1 MPTKAMLEKENAALR
16 RRITRLE
23 KQLATGN
30 QQSKNRL
37 AKANDAFQTSDAAFY
52 DSTRA
57 EQALAEANAK
67 LEKLIEVLPLGIS
80 VLNHEGR
87 VVKQNPMLGTILN
100 LSAEGLAHG
109 EYRKRQYIHPDGTP
123 FLTEEFPSVRVLQGE
138 ATVQDIEIGVI
149 KEDGQRVWT
158 QVSAAAVPFSDWKV
172 VIVTRDISL
181 QMQTEQDLRRSEERF
196 SRAFHGNPAVQLISR
211 VDNGRIVDVNEACC
225 RLVGCDRDE
234 LIGRNAAELNFWADS
249 AEQQQKI
256 QQTRRSGVQGPFEV
270 NVRHR
275 SGEMHTIIVTSEP
288 VEFKGLNAF
297 ISTAI
302 DITQHK
308 KSEKALRES
317 EQRFASIFTQ
327 SPIGM
332 ALSRSSDGQ
341 LVDVNPAITQ
351 LLGFSRTEMLGHT
364 AVELGIWGRIED
376 RLGLMKQMQANKQV
390 INFETISRTK
400 SGAELTVLIS
410 AQIVEINQ
418 EAFFLGE
425 IIDITDRKR
434 AEEALRE
441 SEKRFASIFNYSPI
455 AMVVSRLSD
464 GRMIDANPATQ
475 TLLGY
480 SREEMIGHTAAELQ
494 TWDNLQ
500 ERPALVEQLRS
511 QKRVTNFE
519 TVARMKSG
527 ARVNVL
533 ISAQVVVIDQEE
545 LLLGQIIDITQ
556 RKKDEEALRQ
566 AHEELELRV
575 QQRTA
580 ELTQANAAL
589 QASKATLLGFYDSAP
604 FMMGVAE
611 LDGDKTVAV
620 SANRATST
628 FLAMQPKDLPGRTGI
643 ELGNP
648 GDLEYLFVENYKR
661 CQREGVPVR
670 FEYNYPNSSGE
681 RWLNVS
687 VSFIGIGVTGHPQFS
702 FVVEDITEH
711 KHAEIQKEAALEK
724 LRENEARLRQVLDST
739 QDAIFAIDLEYRFLV
754 NNRSHQQALIESGGH
769 LFQVGELILSPDY
782 PPEVVSHWRAAY
794 DRALNGETFKMET
807 NWPDASGQLHYS
819 ENNLAPLRDAVGAIR
834 GVLVMVHDITERK
847 RAEEALQQM
856 NETLEQRVSERTYEL
871 AASEQKFRELADSIT
886 DVFFA
891 FDRELRCTYWNKASE
906 LISGIPAEQAIG
918 RTMLELFPDN
928 PDVHQLMLLY
938 QNVLITK
945 QTQSM
950 VKEYKIEGAS
960 HFYEI
965 HAYPT
970 VTGLSVFVRDAT
982 KIYQIQRDLEQSY
995 AHMRDLSRQVIEAQE
1010 NERRTIGRELHDEIG
1025 QTLTGLKI
1033 LVEMVQR
1040 QSVETSREKL
1050 VQMQDVVGELI
1061 DHVNAL
1067 SLDLRPPMLD
1077 DLGLLP
1083 ALLWFIDRFTS
1094 RMNVTVAFQHDGLQ
1108 NKRFTPAVETAVYRL
1123 VQEALTNIARH
1134 AKVETANVHILVR
1147 EKYLELSVEDQGAG
1161 FDVQTAFERRDAL
1174 GLNGMRERVR
1184 LLDGDLNVDS
1194 TPGVGTR
1201 IFIRLPLNEEGREA

>member
-1 MPTKAMLEKENAALR
+1 MPTKAMLEKENLALKLRVAAL
-16 RRITRLE
+16 E
-23 KQLATGN
+23 EQLAASTD
-30 QQSKNRL
+30 L
-37 AKANDAFQTSDAAFY
+37 ILHISDALITINTQNVVT
-52 DSTRA
+52 SWN
-57 EQALAEANAK
+57 LAA
-67 LEKLIEVLPLGIS
+67 EKLYGWTATEAIGRLLSELIHTEYDEGSRESAVQS
-80 VLNHEGR
+80 VLE
-87 VVKQNPMLGTILN
+87 
-100 LSAEGLAHG
+100 HG
-109 EYRKRQYIHPDGTP
+109 EWIGEVRQQRKDGTRFPVWSHVAALHGARGALVGYVGVNRDVTDRKR
-123 FLTEEFPSVRVLQGE
+123 V
-138 ATVQDIEIGVI
+138 
-149 KEDGQRVWT
+149 ED
-158 QVSAAAVPFSDWKV
+158 A
-172 VIVTRDISL
+172 
-181 QMQTEQDLRRSEERF
+181 LRESEERF

-211 VDNGRIVDVNEACC
+211 VDNGSIVDVNEACC

-288 VEFKGLNAF
+288 VEFKGLNAL

-317 EQRFASIFTQ
+317 EQRFST
-327 SPIGM
+327 
-332 ALSRSSDGQ
+332 
-341 LVDVNPAITQ
+341 
-351 LLGFSRTEMLGHT
+351 
-364 AVELGIWGRIED
+364 
-376 RLGLMKQMQANKQV
+376 
-390 INFETISRTK
+390 
-400 SGAELTVLIS
+400 
-410 AQIVEINQ
+410 
-418 EAFFLGE
+418 
-425 IIDITDRKR
+425 
-434 AEEALRE
+434 
-441 SEKRFASIFNYSPI
+441 IFNYSPI

-464 GRMIDANPATQ
+464 GLMIDANTATQ

-480 SREEMIGHTAAELQ
+480 SREEMIGHTAAEMQ

-580 ELTQANAAL
+580 ELTQANVSL

-611 LDGDKTVAV
+611 LDGDKTVTV

-648 GDLEYLFVENYKR
+648 GDLEHLIVENYKR

-670 FEYNYPNSSGE
+670 FEYNYPHSSGE
-681 RWLNVS
+681 RWLKVS

-702 FVVEDITEH
+702 FVVEDITEQ

-782 PPEVVSHWRAAY
+782 PPEVVSHWFAAY
-794 DRALNGETFKMET
+794 DRALNGETFRMET

-819 ENNLAPLRDAVGAIR
+819 ENNLAPLRDAAGAIM
-834 GVLVMVHDITERK
+834 GVLVVVHDITESK

-856 NETLEQRVSERTYEL
+856 NETLEQHVSERTQEL

-891 FDRELRCTYWNKASE
+891 FDRELRYIYWNRASE
-906 LISGIPAEQAIG
+906 ILTGIPAAQAVGKSI
-918 RTMLELFPDN
+918 LDIFPDN
-928 PDVHQLMLLY
+928 PDIQMPILLY
-938 QNVLITK
+938 QKVLETK
-945 QTQSM
+945 QPQSM
-950 VKEYKIEGAS
+950 VNEYKIEGVP

-970 VTGLSVFVRDAT
+970 VNGLSVFVRDVT
-982 KIYQIQRDLEQSY
+982 DVYQIQRDLEQSY

-1010 NERRTIGRELHDEIG
+1010 NERRAIGRELHDEIG

-1134 AKVETANVHILVR
+1134 AKVETANVRILVR

-1184 LLDGDLNVDS
+1184 LLDGDLEVNS
-1194 TPGVGTR
+1194 TPGEGTR
-1201 IFIRLPLNEEGREA
+1201 IFFRLPLKEEGREA

>member
-1 MPTKAMLEKENAALR
+1 MPTKAMLEKENLALKLRVAAL
-16 RRITRLE
+16 E
-23 KQLATGN
+23 EQLAASTD
-30 QQSKNRL
+30 L
-37 AKANDAFQTSDAAFY
+37 ILHISDALITVNTQNVVT
-52 DSTRA
+52 SWN
-57 EQALAEANAK
+57 LAA
-67 LEKLIEVLPLGIS
+67 EKLYGWTATEAIGRLLSELIHTEFDEGSRELAVQS
-80 VLNHEGR
+80 VLE
-87 VVKQNPMLGTILN
+87 
-100 LSAEGLAHG
+100 HG
-109 EYRKRQYIHPDGTP
+109 EWIGEVRQQHKDGTRFPVWSHVAALHDARGALVGYVGVNRDVTDRKR
-123 FLTEEFPSVRVLQGE
+123 V
-138 ATVQDIEIGVI
+138 
-149 KEDGQRVWT
+149 ED
-158 QVSAAAVPFSDWKV
+158 A
-172 VIVTRDISL
+172 
-181 QMQTEQDLRRSEERF
+181 LRESEVRF

-225 RLVGCDRDE
+225 RLVGRDRDE
-234 LIGRNAAELNFWADS
+234 LIGRNAAELGFWVDS

-256 QQTRRSGVQGPFEV
+256 QQASRSGIHGPFEV
-270 NVRHR
+270 NVQHS
-275 SGEMHTIIVTSEP
+275 SGEIHTIVVTSEL
-288 VEFKGLNAF
+288 VEFNGL
-297 ISTAI
+297 
-302 DITQHK
+302 D
-308 KSEKALRES
+308 
-317 EQRFASIFTQ
+317 
-327 SPIGM
+327 
-332 ALSRSSDGQ
+332 
-341 LVDVNPAITQ
+341 
-351 LLGFSRTEMLGHT
+351 
-364 AVELGIWGRIED
+364 
-376 RLGLMKQMQANKQV
+376 
-390 INFETISRTK
+390 
-400 SGAELTVLIS
+400 VLI
-410 AQIVEINQ
+410 
-418 EAFFLGE
+418 
-425 IIDITDRKR
+425 T
-434 AEEALRE
+434 
-441 SEKRFASIFNYSPI
+441 
-455 AMVVSRLSD
+455 
-464 GRMIDANPATQ
+464 
-475 TLLGY
+475 
-480 SREEMIGHTAAELQ
+480 TA
-494 TWDNLQ
+494 
-500 ERPALVEQLRS
+500 
-511 QKRVTNFE
+511 
-519 TVARMKSG
+519 
-527 ARVNVL
+527 
-533 ISAQVVVIDQEE
+533 
-545 LLLGQIIDITQ
+545 IDITQ
-556 RKKDEEALRQ
+556 RKKDEKTLRESEAKYTALFQKAAVPAALTKMPEGVFVDVNEAFEKAFGYTHQEVLGRTSVEIGMIGAAERQKAYEEIERLGFVHQNEKHLITKSGAARDCLINVNPAKIQEEDYVITTIFDVTERKHAEEALRQ

-620 SANRATST
+620 SANRAMST
-628 FLAMQPKDLPGRTGI
+628 FLAKQPKDLPGRTGI

-648 GDLEYLFVENYKR
+648 GDLEHLFVENYKR

-670 FEYNYPNSSGE
+670 FEYNYPHSSGE
-681 RWLNVS
+681 RWLKVS
-687 VSFIGIGVTGHPQFS
+687 VSFIGMGVTGKPQFS

-711 KHAEIQKEAALEK
+711 KHMEIQKEAALEK
-724 LRENEARLRQVLDST
+724 QREHEVRLRQVLDST

-807 NWPDASGQLHYS
+807 NWPDASGQQHYS

-891 FDRELRCTYWNKASE
+891 FDRELRYIYWNRASE
-906 LISGIPAEQAIG
+906 ILTGIPAVQAVGKSI
-918 RTMLELFPDN
+918 LDIFPDN
-928 PDVHQLMLLY
+928 PDIQMPILLY
-938 QNVLITK
+938 QKVLETK
-945 QTQSM
+945 QPQSM
-950 VKEYKIEGAS
+950 VNEYKIEGVP

-970 VTGLSVFVRDAT
+970 VNGLSVFVRDVT
-982 KIYQIQRDLEQSY
+982 DIYRVQRDLEQSY
-995 AHMRDLSRQVIEAQE
+995 AHMQDLSRQVIKAQE
-1010 NERRTIGRELHDEIG
+1010 NERRAIGRELHDEIG

-1050 VQMQDVVGELI
+1050 IQMQDVVGELI

-1083 ALLWFIDRFTS
+1083 ALLWFIDRYTS

-1108 NKRFTPAVETAVYRL
+1108 NKRLTPAVETAVYRL

-1134 AKVETANVHILVR
+1134 AKVDTAMVR
-1147 EKYLELSVEDQGAG
+1147 IMVSEIYLELSVEDQGAG
-1161 FDVQTAFERRDAL
+1161 FDVQAAFERSDAL

-1184 LLDGDLNVDS
+1184 LLDGDLKVDS

-1201 IFIRLPLNEEGREA
+1201 IFIRLPLNEEGREV

>member
-1 MPTKAMLEKENAALR
+1 MPTKAMLEKENLALKLRVAAL
-16 RRITRLE
+16 E
-23 KQLATGN
+23 EQLAASTD
-30 QQSKNRL
+30 L
-37 AKANDAFQTSDAAFY
+37 ILHISDALITINTQNVVT
-52 DSTRA
+52 SWN
-57 EQALAEANAK
+57 LAA
-67 LEKLIEVLPLGIS
+67 EKLYGWTATEAIGRLLSELIHTEYDEGSRESAVQS
-80 VLNHEGR
+80 VLE
-87 VVKQNPMLGTILN
+87 
-100 LSAEGLAHG
+100 HG
-109 EYRKRQYIHPDGTP
+109 EWIGEVRQQRKDGTRFPVWSHVAALHGARGALVGYVGVNRDVTDRKR
-123 FLTEEFPSVRVLQGE
+123 V
-138 ATVQDIEIGVI
+138 
-149 KEDGQRVWT
+149 ED
-158 QVSAAAVPFSDWKV
+158 A
-172 VIVTRDISL
+172 
-181 QMQTEQDLRRSEERF
+181 LRESEERF

-211 VDNGRIVDVNEACC
+211 VDNGSIVDVNEACC

-234 LIGRNAAELNFWADS
+234 LIGRNATELNFWADS

-288 VEFKGLNAF
+288 VEFKGLNAL

-317 EQRFASIFTQ
+317 EQRFST
-327 SPIGM
+327 
-332 ALSRSSDGQ
+332 
-341 LVDVNPAITQ
+341 
-351 LLGFSRTEMLGHT
+351 
-364 AVELGIWGRIED
+364 
-376 RLGLMKQMQANKQV
+376 
-390 INFETISRTK
+390 
-400 SGAELTVLIS
+400 
-410 AQIVEINQ
+410 
-418 EAFFLGE
+418 
-425 IIDITDRKR
+425 
-434 AEEALRE
+434 
-441 SEKRFASIFNYSPI
+441 IFNYSPI

-464 GRMIDANPATQ
+464 GRMIDANPAMQ

-494 TWDNLQ
+494 AWDNLQ
-500 ERPALVEQLRS
+500 ERAALVEQLRS

-533 ISAQVVVIDQEE
+533 VSAQVVVIDQEE

-580 ELTQANAAL
+580 ELTQANVSL

-611 LDGDKTVAV
+611 LDGDKTAVV
-620 SANRATST
+620 SANRETAT
-628 FLAMQPKDLPGRTGI
+628 FLAMQPIDLPGRTGI
-643 ELGNP
+643 ELGTP
-648 GDLEYLFVENYKR
+648 GDLEHLFVENYKR

-670 FEYNYPNSSGE
+670 FEYNYPHSSGE
-681 RWLNVS
+681 RWLKVS

-711 KHAEIQKEAALEK
+711 KHAEIQKDAALEK

-794 DRALNGETFKMET
+794 NRALNGDSFKMET

-819 ENNLAPLRDAVGAIR
+819 ENNLAPLRDAAGAIM
-834 GVLVMVHDITERK
+834 GVLVVVHDITERK
-847 RAEEALQQM
+847 RAEEALQQI

-886 DVFFA
+886 DVFYA

-906 LISGIPAEQAIG
+906 LISGIPAEQALG

-928 PDVHQLMLLY
+928 PDVPQPMLLY
-938 QNVLITK
+938 QNVLIMK

-950 VKEYKIEGAS
+950 VNEYKIEGAS

-982 KIYQIQRDLEQSY
+982 KIYQIQRELEQSY

-1010 NERRTIGRELHDEIG
+1010 NERRAIGRELHDEIG

-1077 DLGLLP
+1077 DLG
-1083 ALLWFIDRFTS
+1083 
-1094 RMNVTVAFQHDGLQ
+1094 
-1108 NKRFTPAVETAVYRL
+1108 
-1123 VQEALTNIARH
+1123 
-1134 AKVETANVHILVR
+1134 
-1147 EKYLELSVEDQGAG
+1147 
-1161 FDVQTAFERRDAL
+1161 
-1174 GLNGMRERVR
+1174 
-1184 LLDGDLNVDS
+1184 
-1194 TPGVGTR
+1194 
-1201 IFIRLPLNEEGREA
+1201 

>member
-123 FLTEEFPSVRVLQGE
+123 FPVEEFPSVRILQGE
-138 ATVQDIEIGVI
+138 AIVKDIEIGMVT
-149 KEDGQRVWT
+149 EDEQRVWM

-181 QMQTEQDLRRSEERF
+181 QMQTEQDLRKSEERF
-196 SRAFHGNPAVQLISR
+196 SRVFHGNPAVQLISR
-211 VDNGRIVDVNEACC
+211 VDNGRILDVNEACC

-234 LIGRNAAELNFWADS
+234 LIGRNATELNFWADS

-288 VEFKGLNAF
+288 VEFKGLNAL

-317 EQRFASIFTQ
+317 EQRFST
-327 SPIGM
+327 
-332 ALSRSSDGQ
+332 
-341 LVDVNPAITQ
+341 
-351 LLGFSRTEMLGHT
+351 
-364 AVELGIWGRIED
+364 
-376 RLGLMKQMQANKQV
+376 
-390 INFETISRTK
+390 
-400 SGAELTVLIS
+400 
-410 AQIVEINQ
+410 
-418 EAFFLGE
+418 
-425 IIDITDRKR
+425 
-434 AEEALRE
+434 
-441 SEKRFASIFNYSPI
+441 IFNYSPI

-464 GRMIDANPATQ
+464 GRMIDANPAMQ

-494 TWDNLQ
+494 AWDNLQ
-500 ERPALVEQLRS
+500 ERAALVEQLRS

-533 ISAQVVVIDQEE
+533 VSAQVVVIDQEE

-556 RKKDEEALRQ
+556 RKKDDEALRHSEAKYLALFQKSAVPAALTKMPEGIFVDVNEAFENAFGYSRQDILGRTSVEIGIIGVAERQKTYEEIERFGFVHKNEKHLITKSGAARDCLINVNPAKIQGEDYVITTIFDVTERNRAEEALRQ

-648 GDLEYLFVENYKR
+648 GDLEHLFVENYKR
-661 CQREGVPVR
+661 CQREGMPVR

-950 VKEYKIEGAS
+950 VNEYKIEGAS

-1010 NERRTIGRELHDEIG
+1010 NERRAIGRELHDEIG

-1134 AKVETANVHILVR
+1134 AKVETANVRILVR

>member
-1 MPTKAMLEKENAALR
+1 MPTKAMLEKENLALKLRVAAL
-16 RRITRLE
+16 E
-23 KQLATGN
+23 EQLAASTD
-30 QQSKNRL
+30 L
-37 AKANDAFQTSDAAFY
+37 ILHISDALITINTQNVVT
-52 DSTRA
+52 SWN
-57 EQALAEANAK
+57 LAA
-67 LEKLIEVLPLGIS
+67 EKLYGWTATEAIGRLLSELIHTEYDEGSRESAVQS
-80 VLNHEGR
+80 VLE
-87 VVKQNPMLGTILN
+87 
-100 LSAEGLAHG
+100 HG
-109 EYRKRQYIHPDGTP
+109 EWIGEVRQQRKDGTRFPVWSHVAALHGARGALVGYVGVNRDVTDRKR
-123 FLTEEFPSVRVLQGE
+123 V
-138 ATVQDIEIGVI
+138 
-149 KEDGQRVWT
+149 ED
-158 QVSAAAVPFSDWKV
+158 A
-172 VIVTRDISL
+172 
-181 QMQTEQDLRRSEERF
+181 LRESEERF

-211 VDNGRIVDVNEACC
+211 VDNGSIVDVNEACC

-288 VEFKGLNAF
+288 VEFKGLNAL

-317 EQRFASIFTQ
+317 EQRFST
-327 SPIGM
+327 
-332 ALSRSSDGQ
+332 
-341 LVDVNPAITQ
+341 
-351 LLGFSRTEMLGHT
+351 
-364 AVELGIWGRIED
+364 
-376 RLGLMKQMQANKQV
+376 
-390 INFETISRTK
+390 
-400 SGAELTVLIS
+400 
-410 AQIVEINQ
+410 
-418 EAFFLGE
+418 
-425 IIDITDRKR
+425 
-434 AEEALRE
+434 
-441 SEKRFASIFNYSPI
+441 IFNYSPI

-464 GRMIDANPATQ
+464 GLMIDANTATQ

-480 SREEMIGHTAAELQ
+480 SREEMIGHTAAEMQ

-580 ELTQANAAL
+580 ELTQANVSL

-611 LDGDKTVAV
+611 LDGDKTVTV

-648 GDLEYLFVENYKR
+648 GDLEHLIVENYKR

-670 FEYNYPNSSGE
+670 FEYNYPHSSGE
-681 RWLNVS
+681 RWLKVS

-702 FVVEDITEH
+702 FVVEDITEQ

-782 PPEVVSHWRAAY
+782 PPEVVSHWFAAY
-794 DRALNGETFKMET
+794 DRALNGETFRMET

-819 ENNLAPLRDAVGAIR
+819 ENNLAPLRDAAGAIM
-834 GVLVMVHDITERK
+834 GVLVVVHDITERK

-891 FDRELRCTYWNKASE
+891 FDRELRYIYWNRASE
-906 LISGIPAEQAIG
+906 ILTGIPAAQAVGKSI
-918 RTMLELFPDN
+918 LDIFPDN
-928 PDVHQLMLLY
+928 PDIQMPILLY
-938 QNVLITK
+938 QKVLETK
-945 QTQSM
+945 QPQSM
-950 VKEYKIEGAS
+950 VNEYKIEGAP

-970 VTGLSVFVRDAT
+970 VNGLSVFVRDVT
-982 KIYQIQRDLEQSY
+982 DVYQIQRDLEQSY

-1010 NERRTIGRELHDEIG
+1010 NERRAIGRELHDEIG

-1134 AKVETANVHILVR
+1134 AKVETANVRILVR

-1184 LLDGDLNVDS
+1184 LLDGDLEVNS
-1194 TPGVGTR
+1194 TPGEGTR
-1201 IFIRLPLNEEGREA
+1201 IFFRLPLKEEGREA

>member
-1 MPTKAMLEKENAALR
+1 
-16 RRITRLE
+16 
-23 KQLATGN
+23 
-30 QQSKNRL
+30 
-37 AKANDAFQTSDAAFY
+37 
-52 DSTRA
+52 
-57 EQALAEANAK
+57 
-67 LEKLIEVLPLGIS
+67 
-80 VLNHEGR
+80 
-87 VVKQNPMLGTILN
+87 
-100 LSAEGLAHG
+100 
-109 EYRKRQYIHPDGTP
+109 
-123 FLTEEFPSVRVLQGE
+123 
-138 ATVQDIEIGVI
+138 
-149 KEDGQRVWT
+149 
-158 QVSAAAVPFSDWKV
+158 

-181 QMQTEQDLRRSEERF
+181 QMQTEQDLRKSEERF
-196 SRAFHGNPAVQLISR
+196 SRVFHGNPAVQLISR
-211 VDNGRIVDVNEACC
+211 VDNGRILDVNESCC

-234 LIGRNAAELNFWADS
+234 LIGRNATELNFWADS

-288 VEFKGLNAF
+288 VEFKGLNAL

-317 EQRFASIFTQ
+317 EQRFST
-327 SPIGM
+327 
-332 ALSRSSDGQ
+332 
-341 LVDVNPAITQ
+341 
-351 LLGFSRTEMLGHT
+351 
-364 AVELGIWGRIED
+364 
-376 RLGLMKQMQANKQV
+376 
-390 INFETISRTK
+390 
-400 SGAELTVLIS
+400 
-410 AQIVEINQ
+410 
-418 EAFFLGE
+418 
-425 IIDITDRKR
+425 
-434 AEEALRE
+434 
-441 SEKRFASIFNYSPI
+441 IFNYSPI

-464 GRMIDANPATQ
+464 GLMIDANTATQ

-480 SREEMIGHTAAELQ
+480 SREEMIGHTAAEMQ

-556 RKKDEEALRQ
+556 RKKDDEALRHSEAKYLALFQKSAVPAALTKMPEGIFVDVNEAFENAFGYSRQDILGRTSVEIGIIGVAERQKTYEEIERFGFVHKNEKHLITKSGAARDCLINVNPAKIQGEDYVITTIFDVTERNRAEEALRQ

-611 LDGDKTVAV
+611 LDGDKTAVV
-620 SANRATST
+620 SANRETAT
-628 FLAMQPKDLPGRTGI
+628 FLAMQPIDLPGRTGI
-643 ELGNP
+643 ELGTP
-648 GDLEYLFVENYKR
+648 GDLEHLFVENFKR

-711 KHAEIQKEAALEK
+711 KHAEIQKDAALEK

-794 DRALNGETFKMET
+794 NRALNGDSFKMET

-819 ENNLAPLRDAVGAIR
+819 ENNLAPLRDAAGAIM
-834 GVLVMVHDITERK
+834 GVLVVVHDITERK
-847 RAEEALQQM
+847 RAEEALQQI
-856 NETLEQRVSERTYEL
+856 NEILEQRVSERTYEL

-886 DVFFA
+886 DV
-891 FDRELRCTYWNKASE
+891 
-906 LISGIPAEQAIG
+906 
-918 RTMLELFPDN
+918 
-928 PDVHQLMLLY
+928 
-938 QNVLITK
+938 
-945 QTQSM
+945 
-950 VKEYKIEGAS
+950 
-960 HFYEI
+960 
-965 HAYPT
+965 
-970 VTGLSVFVRDAT
+970 
-982 KIYQIQRDLEQSY
+982 
-995 AHMRDLSRQVIEAQE
+995 
-1010 NERRTIGRELHDEIG
+1010 
-1025 QTLTGLKI
+1025 
-1033 LVEMVQR
+1033 
-1040 QSVETSREKL
+1040 
-1050 VQMQDVVGELI
+1050 
-1061 DHVNAL
+1061 
-1067 SLDLRPPMLD
+1067 
-1077 DLGLLP
+1077 
-1083 ALLWFIDRFTS
+1083 
-1094 RMNVTVAFQHDGLQ
+1094 
-1108 NKRFTPAVETAVYRL
+1108 
-1123 VQEALTNIARH
+1123 
-1134 AKVETANVHILVR
+1134 
-1147 EKYLELSVEDQGAG
+1147 
-1161 FDVQTAFERRDAL
+1161 
-1174 GLNGMRERVR
+1174 
-1184 LLDGDLNVDS
+1184 
-1194 TPGVGTR
+1194 
-1201 IFIRLPLNEEGREA
+1201 

>member
-1 MPTKAMLEKENAALR
+1 MPTKAMLEKENLALKLRVAAL
-16 RRITRLE
+16 E
-23 KQLATGN
+23 EQLAASTD
-30 QQSKNRL
+30 L
-37 AKANDAFQTSDAAFY
+37 ILHISDALITINTQNVVT
-52 DSTRA
+52 SWN
-57 EQALAEANAK
+57 LAA
-67 LEKLIEVLPLGIS
+67 EKLYGWTATEAIGRLLSELIHTEYDEGSRESAVQS
-80 VLNHEGR
+80 VLE
-87 VVKQNPMLGTILN
+87 
-100 LSAEGLAHG
+100 HG
-109 EYRKRQYIHPDGTP
+109 EWIGEVRQQRKDGTRFPVWSHVAALHGARGALVGYVGVNRDVTDRKR
-123 FLTEEFPSVRVLQGE
+123 V
-138 ATVQDIEIGVI
+138 
-149 KEDGQRVWT
+149 ED
-158 QVSAAAVPFSDWKV
+158 A
-172 VIVTRDISL
+172 
-181 QMQTEQDLRRSEERF
+181 LRESEERF

-211 VDNGRIVDVNEACC
+211 VDNGSIVDVNEACC

-317 EQRFASIFTQ
+317 EQRFST
-327 SPIGM
+327 
-332 ALSRSSDGQ
+332 
-341 LVDVNPAITQ
+341 
-351 LLGFSRTEMLGHT
+351 
-364 AVELGIWGRIED
+364 
-376 RLGLMKQMQANKQV
+376 
-390 INFETISRTK
+390 
-400 SGAELTVLIS
+400 
-410 AQIVEINQ
+410 
-418 EAFFLGE
+418 
-425 IIDITDRKR
+425 
-434 AEEALRE
+434 
-441 SEKRFASIFNYSPI
+441 IFNYSPI

-464 GRMIDANPATQ
+464 GLMIDANTATQ

-480 SREEMIGHTAAELQ
+480 SREEMIGHTAAEMQ

-556 RKKDEEALRQ
+556 RKKDDEALRHSEAKYLALFQKSAVPAALTKMPEGIFVDVNEAFENAFGYSRQDILGRTSVEIGIIGVAERQKTYEEIERFGFVHKNEKHLITKSGAARDCLINVNPAKIQGEDYVITTIFDVTERNRAEEALRQ

-648 GDLEYLFVENYKR
+648 GDLEHLFVENYKR

-670 FEYNYPNSSGE
+670 FEYNYPHSSGE
-681 RWLNVS
+681 RWLKVS

-711 KHAEIQKEAALEK
+711 KHAEIQKDAALEK

-906 LISGIPAEQAIG
+906 LISGIPAEQALG

-950 VKEYKIEGAS
+950 VNEYKIEGAS

-970 VTGLSVFVRDAT
+970 INGLSVFVRDVT

-1010 NERRTIGRELHDEIG
+1010 NERRAIGRELHDEIG

-1134 AKVETANVHILVR
+1134 AKVETANVRILVR